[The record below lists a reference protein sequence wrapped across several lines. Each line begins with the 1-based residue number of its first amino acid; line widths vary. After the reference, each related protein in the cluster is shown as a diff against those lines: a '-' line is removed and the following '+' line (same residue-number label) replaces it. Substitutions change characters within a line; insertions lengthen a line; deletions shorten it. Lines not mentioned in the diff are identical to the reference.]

1 MVFLIYAGDALWILA
16 LSIMA
21 GASRQAW
28 GRMDA
33 DTLVPMQIR
42 ADGTPGWRARRLVAL
57 CTLPGLAL
65 ALSLVMMAGA
75 RSPVLTGDAA
85 LILFGVRVTFA
96 AVFPLVH
103 LRWLRTAMARLEA
116 EGALKS

>member
-33 DTLVPMQIR
+33 GTLVPMHIR
-42 ADGTPGWRARRLVAL
+42 PDGTPGWRASRFVAL
-57 CTLPGLAL
+57 CAVPGLAL
-65 ALSLVMMAGA
+65 ALSLVLMAGA
-75 RSPVLTGDAA
+75 RSPVLTGVRATLAA
-85 LILFGVRVTFA
+85 IL
-96 AVFPLVH
+96 PLVH
-103 LRWLRTAMARLEA
+103 LRWLRAAMARLEA
-116 EGALKS
+116 EGSLKS

>member
-33 DTLVPMQIR
+33 DTLVPMQFHR
-42 ADGTPGWRARRLVAL
+42 DGTPGWRAKRFVAL

-65 ALSLVMMAGA
+65 ALSLVLMAAG
-75 RSPVLTGDAA
+75 RSPRLTSDAA
-85 LILFGVRVTFA
+85 LLLFGARATFA
-96 AVFPLVH
+96 ALFPLVH
-103 LRWLRTAMARLEA
+103 LRWLKAAMTRLDA